1 MKKLFLL
8 ILFLGGQGSAQT
20 LSNGQR
26 RIITCDVWTYSS
38 EARTWGCRSIP
49 HEVVVVT
56 PEKIDALEK
65 EIQDLK
71 GLLTISSKAKN

>member
-8 ILFLGGQGSAQT
+8 VFFVGVQGSTQT
-20 LSNGQR
+20 LSNGSR

-49 HEVVVVT
+49 REIVVAT

-65 EIQDLK
+65 EIQELKDLVNTL
-71 GLLTISSKAKN
+71 GSAKN